1 MEINNIT
8 DDIMCGKYLTE
19 EFVIFLQET
28 PIELILINQ
37 KTDEDEA
44 KVIYNKLN
52 GIDAENA
59 ELSTDHIII
68 DENKDEGE
76 DENQNEVEAEAEVG
90 VGDGDGDEVEDENED
105 ENSEAYIDAMI
116 LNLIDADLINYIYTN
131 IYA

>member
-19 EFVIFLQET
+19 EFAIFLQET

-76 DENQNEVEAEAEVG
+76 VGDEVEAE
-90 VGDGDGDEVEDENED
+90 VGDENEDENED